1 MARENPT
8 SEVLLIVA
16 ATVQL
21 RMYTSPLFS
30 QYSDVF
36 VEEPE
41 DGDLRHRSFKTPWF
55 TVVPRYKRLVPPSG
69 IQKSC

>member
-1 MARENPT
+1 MARENPPCGSELYLQKCRDGKGPM

-41 DGDLRHRSFKTPWF
+41 DGDLRHRSFKTH
-55 TVVPRYKRLVPPSG
+55 
-69 IQKSC
+69 